1 MSDIALRIKEIR
13 KQKKLNQVEFAKAL
27 GVTSASISYYE
38 NGKRHPDFA
47 FLNAIKNVF
56 NVNVNWLLTGEGSM
70 FREAE
75 LIELKDKDFIRL
87 PVVANI
93 AAGTPLE
100 VFEDQVPSEYIDVP
114 KSMLNLPPPYFV
126 FKVDGD
132 SMAPDIQPGDYV
144 ILSQDWRGI
153 NLDGRICGFRT
164 PDGITLKKVKFQPK
178 EQITWLIPLNH
189 LKYDPIPY
197 TGDTDDLVLFGVMI
211 TLIRKY

>member
-1 MSDIALRIKEIR
+1 MDTPDRVKLLINRYMLT
-13 KQKKLNQVEFAKAL
+13 QKKFAESIDISPARLNNYLSK
-27 GVTSASISYYE
+27 ISNMPQDILVRISNKY
-38 NGKRHPDFA
+38 NIN
-47 FLNAIKNVF
+47 L
-56 NVNVNWLLTGEGSM
+56 NWLLTGEGSM

-75 LIELKDKDFIRL
+75 LVELKDKDFIRL

-100 VFEDQVPSEYIDVP
+100 VFEDQSPSEYIDVP

-153 NLDGRICGFRT
+153 ELDGRICGFRT
-164 PDGITLKKVKFQPK
+164 SEGITLKKVKFQPK
-178 EQITWLIPLNH
+178 EKITWLIPLNH
-189 LKYDPIPY
+189 KYDPIPY
-197 TGDTDDLVLFGVMI
+197 TGDTDDLILFGVMI
-211 TLIRKY
+211 TLIRKF